1 MSERCPVCDREV
13 ATLPPGETRAE
24 PQGADLCARAWDTQ
38 QCEAARV
45 DWRARYLAASQ
56 EATATRAE
64 LAALKEQ
71 HRRLVYGVVASAGR
85 KSRRG
90 VERWGVVMSRAGC
103 GGTMATRMCVE
114 AGFDPGEVVRG

>member
-13 ATLPPGETRAE
+13 ATQQREEALAE
-24 PQGADLCARAWDTQ
+24 HEGSNLCWRAWDER
-38 QCEAARV
+38 QCDAARV

-56 EATATRAE
+56 EATATREE
-64 LAALKEQ
+64 LAAVKDQLK
-71 HRRLVYGVVASAGR
+71 RLVYGVVANAGR

-90 VERWGVVMSRAGC
+90 VERWAVVRDRAGC

-114 AGFDPGEVVRG
+114 AGFDPGEKVRG